1 MHERE
6 IFEDFP
12 TDGIFID
19 SFKEEARRK
28 GYEPIPYLGLE
39 FAKLGR
45 ESIKRKESMFF
56 YDGSQPSEEES
67 EFFTVQTA
75 AEQVT
80 ILVGHLIVGM
90 HESVRKGSFDLE
102 SLVAKFNEDI
112 RGTMVQKI
120 DLSDDYNKTIDLT
133 YDEYKNVGEIYAQD
147 PTLTH
152 FLKNPKSLPKE
163 LYRYLNLERNL
174 FRIPQFYAIL
184 DIWQEKSRL
193 LVDNSHNKST
203 EIPTTQAL
211 SGPIF
216 SKAEMEKLEKLKA
229 RIDANYK

>member
-1 MHERE
+1 MNERE
-6 IFEDFP
+6 IFENFP

-19 SFKEEARRK
+19 SFKEEALRK

-45 ESIKRKESMFF
+45 ESIKRKESMLFHS
-56 YDGSQPSEEES
+56 GSQPSEEEAQ
-67 EFFTVQTA
+67 FFTVQTA
-75 AEQVT
+75 AEQAA

-90 HESVRKGSFDLE
+90 HEAATKGSFDLE
-102 SLVAKFNEDI
+102 SLVIKFNEDI

-120 DLSDDYNKTIDLT
+120 DLPKGYNKTIGFT
-133 YDEYKNVGEIYAQD
+133 YEEYNNIGAICAED

-152 FLKNPKSLPKE
+152 FLERPESLPEE

-174 FRIPQFYAIL
+174 FKIPQFYAIL
-184 DIWQEKSRL
+184 DIWQEKAHF
-193 LVDNSHNKST
+193 LVNDHSKTT
-203 EIPTTQAL
+203 EAPMTKAL
-211 SGPIF
+211 SGPVF
-216 SKAEMEKLEKLKA
+216 TEAEMKKLEKLKK